1 MRAGGRLNNH
11 EAHIKCG
18 RGDGSSGQEGAFG
31 ETLGERGWQSA
42 SQGTSDQIRRVP
54 IPLHGSRDSTP
65 APTWA
70 LTRPP
75 AGAATPGRVRCGAAA
90 AGRLGGGCL
99 SFHQVACLFSF
110 PHLPPGQ
117 HSKRHPKI
125 HLSATLTQAGV
136 GAPSSWGPQSLDWA
150 QGHVWTESP
159 RAPTPGPGLHVPGHR
174 CTGLTSEPGPDTP

>member
-70 LTRPP
+70 LMRPP

-117 HSKRHPKI
+117 HSKRHPKYPPFC
-125 HLSATLTQAGV
+125 HAHPGR
-136 GAPSSWGPQSLDWA
+136 GGGPILL
-150 QGHVWTESP
+150 GPPEP
-159 RAPTPGPGLHVPGHR
+159 GLGPGPCLDRVSTRPHPRPWPACPRSQVHR
-174 CTGLTSEPGPDTP
+174 PDQ